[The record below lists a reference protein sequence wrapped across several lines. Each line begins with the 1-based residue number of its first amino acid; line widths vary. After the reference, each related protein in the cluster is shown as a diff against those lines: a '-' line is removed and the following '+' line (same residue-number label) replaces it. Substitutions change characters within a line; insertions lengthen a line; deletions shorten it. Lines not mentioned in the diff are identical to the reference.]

1 MLSILRIGLSVL
13 VVVLS
18 HVGVVALLGNHQRVF
33 WDYVLMHAIILAC
46 VVLVLSAPKLV
57 ALPSKM
63 RLFVGALAGFLVATA
78 GLTNFVQLFH
88 VARSD
93 PSLIFVIL
101 TLSMFG
107 AALMLSFL
115 HIPVIEFAVN
125 ALLRV
130 ARKTA

>member
-63 RLFVGALAGFLVATA
+63 RLFVGALAGFLVTA
-78 GLTNFVQLFH
+78 AVLTNFVQLFH
-88 VARSD
+88 AARGHHT
-93 PSLIFVIL
+93 LAYAIL
-101 TLSMFG
+101 TTSVFSS
-107 AALMLSFL
+107 ALMLSFL
-115 HIPVIEFAVN
+115 HIPLIEFAVN